1 MFITF
6 EGPEGAGKTTQ
17 VRLLAEAL
25 RESGRKALVTFE
37 PGGTPLG
44 DALRSLLLTPDPARP
59 VTPSAEVLLFA
70 AARAQLVDEVIKPAL
85 ERGEIVVCDRFADS
99 TWAYQVSGRGL
110 PADAVAW
117 LGSFATAGIRPDLTF
132 LLDLDVSTG
141 LARKRGGP
149 VDRLEREEQAF
160 HERVRAGYL
169 ALAEREDGRFVVLD
183 ATRAAR
189 DLAAVIRAR
198 VLGQLERD

>member
-189 DLAAVIRAR
+189 DIAAVIRAR